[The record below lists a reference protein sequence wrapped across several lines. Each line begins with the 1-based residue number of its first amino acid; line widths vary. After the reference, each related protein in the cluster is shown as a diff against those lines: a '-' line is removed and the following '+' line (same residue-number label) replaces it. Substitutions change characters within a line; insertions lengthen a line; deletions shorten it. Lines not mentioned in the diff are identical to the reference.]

1 MQKSTTNF
9 CFFVFT
15 LKNTMTYEQFDKEVP
30 LTDVRI
36 QIPDK
41 APSHKDHPKPTLL
54 AQGSAMIWAHT
65 RWWDKF
71 FLVFF
76 LALMLVIPF
85 LTNWMN
91 VQMVQGATQSFAILF
106 CIINILERIT
116 NVIRDSYL
124 LHLGTKMQKLFIEK
138 GVNHY
143 YSLSKT
149 TRYSNPAFNYIKFLK
164 EAGWS
169 INNLIDWGFFAI
181 GSMVGQSMSACILLF
196 VFDLKIIDYVV
207 LPIAIVIAAYII
219 RKLQKLLTEKQQDN
233 RDLEEKNTDLEQ
245 LKYMKLQNGDV
256 TADKICKFLLKPVL
270 YENRFVRPLYNY
282 IGCTLDIAIELV
294 ALAYAIYLPNDRAFL
309 AKLVLIHTISSALN
323 SVTRFMSQYNRYCN
337 DYLQYYKHFD
347 QELEYDQLHEP
358 LPIPEKGLHITSV
371 CIPISEKYSINGGE
385 IPIQLGTQMLITGES
400 GTGKTSFMEGL
411 RGFKR
416 EVTLSEGVPGNYSH
430 QIQMHP
436 QDSSSL
442 VQTLSISIADLF
454 ETNDENDFVRIREL
468 LGMLF
473 PEAKLAQIL
482 DNISEEHPFQTKIMG
497 KLSGGEKARFCIANT
512 LFEIEKKGSKIAIFD
527 EPESALDPKNRVT
540 ILKKLFAYFKE
551 RDIAAIWI
559 THMPSSELNESG
571 IQFDGGKLLLAARE
585 DGTGADIQRSQ

>member
-1 MQKSTTNF
+1 
-9 CFFVFT
+9 
-15 LKNTMTYEQFDKEVP
+15 MTYEQFDKEVP

-36 QIPDK
+36 QIPDE

-65 RWWDKF
+65 RWWDKI
-71 FLVFF
+71 FLLFF

-91 VQMVQGATQSFAILF
+91 VQMLRGDTQSFAILF
-106 CIINILERIT
+106 CISNIFERIT

-124 LHLGTKMQKLFIEK
+124 LHLGTKMQKIFIEK
-138 GVNHY
+138 GVEHY
-143 YSLSKT
+143 YSLSKI
-149 TRYSNPAFNYIKFLK
+149 TRNSNPAFNFIEFLK
-164 EAGWS
+164 DASWS

-181 GSMVGQSMSACILLF
+181 GSMVGQSISSCILLF

-207 LPIAIVIAAYII
+207 LPIAIVIAAYVI
-219 RKLQKLLTEKQQDN
+219 RKLQKLLTDKQQKN
-233 RDLEEKNTDLEQ
+233 RNLEEKNTDLKQ
-245 LKYMKLQNGDV
+245 LKYWKLQNGNIKVDE
-256 TADKICKFLLKPVL
+256 ICQFLLKPIL

-294 ALAYAIYLPNDRAFL
+294 ALVYAIYLPNDRAFL
-309 AKLVLIHTISSALN
+309 AKLVLIRTISSALN
-323 SVTRFMSQYNRYCN
+323 SVTRFISQYNRYCN
-337 DYLQYYKHFD
+337 DYLQYRKHFD
-347 QELEYDQLHEP
+347 QDLKYDELYKP

-371 CIPISEKYSINGGE
+371 CIPISEKYSIKGGE
-385 IPIQLGTQMLITGES
+385 IQIKPGTQMLITGES
-400 GTGKTSFMEGL
+400 GTGKTSLIDGIFGSKS
-411 RGFKR
+411 G
-416 EVTLSEGVPGNYSH
+416 VTTSDGVPGNYSH

-436 QDSSSL
+436 QESSSF

-454 ETNDENDFVRIREL
+454 ETNDENDFKRIREL

-482 DNISEEHPFQTKIMG
+482 DIISEEHPFQTKIMG

-559 THMPSSELNESG
+559 THMPNSELNESG